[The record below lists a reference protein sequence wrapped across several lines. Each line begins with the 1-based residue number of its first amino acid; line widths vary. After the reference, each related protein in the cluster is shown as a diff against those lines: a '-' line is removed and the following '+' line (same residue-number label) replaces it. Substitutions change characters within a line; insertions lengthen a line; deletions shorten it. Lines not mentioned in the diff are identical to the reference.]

1 MFFFVCFFVEWKTLK
16 WKNSLR
22 NKNDLCKDLGNILI
36 AVSCVSAMIV
46 LMNITHFFMIFFNG
60 SVMQR
65 TDSSNNFQNGGEG
78 EHQLIPSVRL
88 YSANEFFQRW

>member
-1 MFFFVCFFVEWKTLK
+1 
-16 WKNSLR
+16 
-22 NKNDLCKDLGNILI
+22 
-36 AVSCVSAMIV
+36 
-46 LMNITHFFMIFFNG
+46 MIFFNG